1 MFVFGELPGVPVW
14 LLSQPVHLYASEY
27 LVLQCNYY
35 SFQYDVFFTLAES
48 ALCSFGLH
56 PS

>member
-1 MFVFGELPGVPVW
+1 MFAFGELPGVPVW